1 MFLAALGANRWA
13 QGFGQ
18 QGRGFQRR
26 QRSFPELLASD
37 GRLLLQP
44 AQVIAVLPRWRR
56 QRLPGGVVLDDFGK
70 QLRVAPAVHQDVM
83 TGVDQVPGVGAGTH
97 QFQTE
102 QRRRAQLETL
112 GTFGIGQRVG
122 VGRLK
127 HFQRQRDLTGNRL
140 MRGVETLPVEAAAQN
155 IVTLD
160 RCLPG
165 AGETLD
171 VQAADV
177 QAQLADVGADLR
189 LVQGVEQHALLHWRQ
204 RIQVLQRRDGERQF
218 IELRLIDLR
227 QREVRRRGLRHF
239 KCAAVIDQRVQFMR
253 VFVGQTL
260 DGRGVEHLAAEAPAQ
275 GQLAAIDLTFD
286 HQPVAQRRR
295 RVLRHTVAFGG
306 WGEQRA
312 LIELT
317 VELPQIVE
325 GNPRL
330 RQRRQFRADLRRAEV
345 AQRAVT
351 QAFVRDVAQL
361 FLD

>member
-1 MFLAALGANRWA
+1 
-13 QGFGQ
+13 
-18 QGRGFQRR
+18 
-26 QRSFPELLASD
+26 
-37 GRLLLQP
+37 
-44 AQVIAVLPRWRR
+44 
-56 QRLPGGVVLDDFGK
+56 
-70 QLRVAPAVHQDVM
+70 
-83 TGVDQVPGVGAGTH
+83 
-97 QFQTE
+97 
-102 QRRRAQLETL
+102 
-112 GTFGIGQRVG
+112 
-122 VGRLK
+122 
-127 HFQRQRDLTGNRL
+127 
-140 MRGVETLPVEAAAQN
+140 MRGVETLPVEAAAQDV
-155 IVTLD
+155 VTLD